1 MEREPIDQEEPVG
14 WFDRKENVRKV
25 LLGLF
30 IGCALLVLID
40 VIFLIS
46 GFDKH
51 PYFKWEK
58 WPGFY
63 AVYGFVACVL
73 LVLISKYVLRP
84 LVMRDEDY
92 YESETDTKGGDD
104 V

>member
-1 MEREPIDQEEPVG
+1 MKQDPKPSDESG

-30 IGCALLVLID
+30 VACGFFVALDLVFRIT
-40 VIFLIS
+40 

-51 PYFKWEK
+51 PYFEFER

-63 AVYGFVACVL
+63 GVYGFLAATL
-73 LVLISKYVLRP
+73 LVLGGRFVLRP
-84 LVMRDEDY
+84 LVRRDEDY
-92 YESETDTKGGDD
+92 YERQEKEEGDA
-104 V
+104 